1 MSLNVHAYVVIDTKA
16 IEFKTRVLCHF
27 PTHSPF
33 LGMSGRNKS
42 NTVPSSTNFR
52 KVKLMCFFFRKD
64 NFDPTQIFESMD
76 ATNESLDAQDDS
88 GTAAKGTNGV
98 GKIIGE

>member
-1 MSLNVHAYVVIDTKA
+1 MHI
-16 IEFKTRVLCHF
+16 
-27 PTHSPF
+27 
-33 LGMSGRNKS
+33 
-42 NTVPSSTNFR
+42 
-52 KVKLMCFFFRKD
+52 FRKD